1 MPNPALDP
9 KNKIV
14 AIYNR
19 ERTKNSLPT
28 IDGDDYTF
36 SLPEVYTG
44 PRSIKNSRVKL
55 TPKVESLN
63 IGDLRIYYDRINFS
77 TLSGFSVEKGT
88 ATTVLGLL
96 AKINEE
102 LGVELT
108 ATDIEEAALGV
119 ATTFNLTASPQN
131 LLFIGTVVVG
141 LT

>member
-14 AIYNR
+14 AIYNKQ
-19 ERTKNSLPT
+19 RTTASLPT
-28 IDGDDYTF
+28 IVGDDYTI
-36 SLPEVYTG
+36 SLPEEYDG
-44 PRSIKNSRVKL
+44 PRSPSNTRVKL
-55 TPKVESLN
+55 TPKVDSLN
-63 IGDLRIYYDRINFS
+63 YGDIRVYYDRINFS
-77 TLSGFSVEKGT
+77 TISGLSVVKGT

-102 LGVELT
+102 LGTELA

-131 LLFIGTVVVG
+131 LLFIGTAVVG

>member
-14 AIYNR
+14 AIYNKQ
-19 ERTKNSLPT
+19 RTDNSLPT
-28 IDGDDYTF
+28 IEGDDYTI
-36 SLPEVYTG
+36 SLPEVYVG
-44 PRSIKNSRVKL
+44 PRSPSNTRVKL

-63 IGDLRIYYDRINFS
+63 YGDIRVYYDRIDLS
-77 TLSGFSVEKGT
+77 TLSGFSVVKGT

-102 LGVELT
+102 LGVEMT

-119 ATTFNLTASPQN
+119 AVNFNLTASPQN
-131 LLFIGTVVVG
+131 LIFIGSTVIG

>member
-9 KNKIV
+9 QNKIV

-19 ERTKNSLPT
+19 ERTENLLPT

-36 SLPEVYTG
+36 SLPEVYSG
-44 PRSIKNSRVKL
+44 PRSPSNTRVRL

-63 IGDLRIYYDRINFS
+63 YGDIRIYYNRINLS
-77 TLSGFSVEKGT
+77 TISGLSIVKGT

-96 AKINEE
+96 EKINEE
-102 LGVELT
+102 LGVEMT

-119 ATTFNLTASPQN
+119 ATTFQLTASPQN
-131 LLFIGTVVVG
+131 LIFIGSTTVS

>member
-14 AIYNR
+14 AIYNAQR
-19 ERTKNSLPT
+19 IANSLPT

-36 SLPEVYTG
+36 SLPEVYSG
-44 PRSIKNSRVKL
+44 PRSLSNTRVKL
-55 TPKVESLN
+55 TPNVESLN
-63 IGDLRIYYDRINFS
+63 FGDIRVYYDRINLS
-77 TLSGFSVEKGT
+77 TLSGFSVVKGS

-96 AKINEE
+96 NQINEE
-102 LGVELT
+102 LGVEMT

-119 ATTFNLTASPQN
+119 ASTFELTASPQN
-131 LLFIGTVVVG
+131 LIFIGSTTIG